1 MKVQLTVLALILATG
16 CARTT
21 FTTQK
26 AGPAG
31 VAGTPGNPGTSCT
44 TVATSYG
51 ARINCTDGTSSDV
64 FNGSDGLD
72 GRDLTL
78 KSGLVCSVYD
88 VASVNRNNGLIS
100 ILGNAVPKFTKIIN
114 LFDVGDSQAALGFPK
129 FTAAEQALIGVE
141 DYALDCEG
149 YINIPVS
156 NMYNFRVLS
165 DDNVRLAI
173 NSNTLINSDT
183 LHAPTWDSAAP
194 TLLYKG
200 LNKINVLYFQGPLTQ
215 IALKLQISGPTSS
228 GIPAYTDVPSNLLF
242 NM

>member
-1 MKVQLTVLALILATG
+1 MKVQLTVLALLIATG

-26 AGPAG
+26 SGPQGPAG
-31 VAGTPGNPGTSCT
+31 TPGTSCT
-44 TVATSYG
+44 TVTTNYG

-64 FNGSDGLD
+64 FNGANGLD

-100 ILGNAVPKFTKIIN
+100 ILANAVPKFTKVIN

-129 FTAAEQALIGVE
+129 FTAAEQLLIGTE
-141 DYALDCEG
+141 DYALDCAG

-173 NSNTLINSDT
+173 NSVALINSDT
-183 LHAPTWDSAAP
+183 LHAPTWDSSSP

-228 GIPAYTDVPSNLLF
+228 GIPAYTDVPANLLF

>member
-1 MKVQLTVLALILATG
+1 MKVQLTVLALLLATG

-21 FTTQK
+21 YTSQQVGPKGAT
-26 AGPAG
+26 GPA
-31 VAGTPGNPGTSCT
+31 GNPGTSCS
-44 TVATSYG
+44 TVPTNYG
-51 ARINCTDGTSSDV
+51 AQIRCTDGTVSDV
-64 FNGSDGLD
+64 FNGAAGLD

-78 KSGLVCSVYD
+78 KRGLICSVYD
-88 VASVNRNNGLIS
+88 SNVVNRNNGLIS
-100 ILGNAVPKFTKIIN
+100 ILATATPKFTKVIE

-129 FTAAEQALIGVE
+129 FTAAEQLLIGTE

-215 IALKLQISGPTSS
+215 LALKLQISGPTSS
-228 GIPAYTDVPSNLLF
+228 GIPAYTDVPANLLF

>member
-1 MKVQLTVLALILATG
+1 MKLFILGLLIFTG

-21 FTTQK
+21 FTTQQ
-26 AGPAG
+26 AGPKG
-31 VAGTPGNPGTSCT
+31 DTGLSGSSGTSCT
-44 TVATSYG
+44 TIATNYG

-64 FNGSDGLD
+64 FNGTNGLD

-88 VASVNRNNGLIS
+88 VASVNRNNGLIN
-100 ILGNAVPKFTKIIN
+100 IFANAVPKFTKIIN

-129 FTAAEQALIGVE
+129 FTAAEQLLIGTE
-141 DYALDCEG
+141 DYALDCAG

-173 NSNTLINSDT
+173 NSVTLINSDT

-228 GIPAYTDVPSNLLF
+228 GIPAYTDIPSNLLF
-242 NM
+242 NL

>member
-1 MKVQLTVLALILATG
+1 MKLFILGLLILTG

-21 FTTQK
+21 FTTQQ
-26 AGPAG
+26 AGPKG
-31 VAGTPGNPGTSCT
+31 VPGNPGTSCS
-44 TVATSYG
+44 TVATNYG

-64 FNGSDGLD
+64 FNGSNGLD

-78 KSGLVCSVYD
+78 KRGLVCAVYD
-88 VASVNRNNGLIS
+88 SNVVNRNNGLIS
-100 ILGNAVPKFTKIIN
+100 ILASATPKFTKVIE
-114 LFDVGDSQAALGFPK
+114 LFDVGDSQAANGFPK
-129 FTAAEQALIGVE
+129 FTAAEQALIGTE
-141 DYALDCEG
+141 DYALDCDG

-173 NSNTLINSDT
+173 NNVALINADT
-183 LHAPTWDSAAP
+183 LHAPTWNTAAP

-200 LNKINVLYFQGPLTQ
+200 LNKINVLYYQGPLTQ

-228 GIPAYTDVPSNLLF
+228 GIPAYTDVPASLLF